1 MANEIMKQES
11 APVLSNQREHDQFEF
26 DYRLSKA
33 LSASNMTG
41 IFKTPEQVFTAIQY
55 GRGHGWNP
63 MQSLRNLY
71 PLHGN
76 VHLTAIAAMGLVLPH
91 ADKPPTIKR
100 EKKNGEPYSCTVTY
114 LRDGE
119 EFSRTFTI
127 DNAKAAGLIK
137 GGGAWTA
144 YAENMLYWRAGM
156 FAAREA
162 FPDILSGVYS
172 IEEMA
177 NESAEDYQ
185 TKTMKD
191 VSPKTEGTGLLT
203 TLDNIS
209 LEGINQPDD
218 TQPDPDLIITE
229 QADVVDPEPEKKPEK
244 KEKTPSQKLKE
255 MAAAKTESVEA
266 GLNREIQ
273 KEINQAD
280 IQPEMF

>member
-1 MANEIMKQES
+1 MANELMKQES
-11 APVLSNQREHDQFEF
+11 SPVMSLQKEHDQFEF

-119 EFSRTFTI
+119 EFSRTFTM
-127 DNAKAAGLIK
+127 DQAKSAGLIK

-156 FAAREA
+156 FAAREG

-203 TLDNIS
+203 TLDDIK
-209 LEGINQPDD
+209 LEGIDEPQD

-229 QADVVDPEPEKKPEK
+229 QADVVDPEPEKKTAKKAKSPSEK
-244 KEKTPSQKLKE
+244 IKE
-255 MAAAKTESVEA
+255 MAASKTESVE
-266 GLNREIQ
+266 
-273 KEINQAD
+273 AD